1 MYKIELLIFNP
12 FLKTDPTLAFLIPI
26 NGTIHPILHKKDL
39 EVMLLPHY
47 TSDFS
52 IFFHC
57 HSVAGS
63 AIPPLN

>member
-12 FLKTDPTLAFLIPI
+12 VLKTDPTLAFQIPI
-26 NGTIHPILHKKDL
+26 NGTIHPIFHKKHL
-39 EVMLLPHY
+39 EVMLLPHQ

-52 IFFHC
+52 VFFHC

-63 AIPPLN
+63 ATPPRN